1 MVESVLHDQS
11 LPAPSDS
18 PLDLLPKKVRTL
30 RSFVLMV
37 GMGVVASLVIFAVH
51 VAAHADVS
59 FPSEVPQG
67 LVTWRWVIVAMVLL
81 GAFGLL
87 IRAVSGRAFVD
98 ILLSVLL
105 FFGVWVWCWG
115 VMPWN
120 IGLLVAS
127 ILTIIQARVRRVIVH
142 DVFLC
147 IGCAGVA
154 IQFAFLLPVNTLLLA
169 LVGLSAYDM
178 VATRPHGITQALAG
192 ALIHRGAIPGL
203 IIPDTFSAF
212 TKDIR
217 STVQSPFGMFL
228 GAGDLILPMALVARS
243 ASWWG
248 WIPASAV
255 AFGAIMGAYLLGRR
269 KSSKPFPA
277 LLPLLGGSGIVF
289 AFLFLFL

>member
-1 MVESVLHDQS
+1 MVENALQS
-11 LPAPSDS
+11 QPSPAPSDS
-18 PLDLLPKKVRTL
+18 PLEILPKSVRTL
-30 RSFVLMV
+30 RSFVLMAGV
-37 GMGVVASLVIFAVH
+37 GIVASLVIFAVR
-51 VAAHADVS
+51 VATNADVS

-67 LVTWRWVIVAMVLL
+67 LVTWRWVVVAMVLL

-115 VMPWN
+115 VMPWD

-127 ILTIIQARVRRVIVH
+127 ILTIVQARVRRVIIH
-142 DVFLC
+142 DIFLC

-169 LVGLSAYDM
+169 LVGLSVYDM
-178 VATRPHGITQALAG
+178 VATRPQGITQALAG

-203 IIPDTFSAF
+203 IIPETFFAF

-217 STVQSPFGMFL
+217 SAIQSPFGMFL
-228 GAGDLILPMALVARS
+228 GAGDLILPMTLVARS

-255 AFGAIMGAYLLGRR
+255 AFGAIIGAYLLGRR
-269 KSSKPFPA
+269 KSPKPFPA
-277 LLPLLGGSGIVF
+277 LLPLLGGSGIIF